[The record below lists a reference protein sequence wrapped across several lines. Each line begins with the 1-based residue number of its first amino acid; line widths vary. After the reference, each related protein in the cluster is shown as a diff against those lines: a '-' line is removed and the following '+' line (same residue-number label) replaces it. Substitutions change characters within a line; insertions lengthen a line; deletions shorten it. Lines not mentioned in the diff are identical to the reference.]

1 MRLDV
6 FFSPTQVQPLLLAG
20 RVVAVIDV
28 LRASSTIAAALSNG
42 AKSVVPL
49 DSADAV
55 MQRARTFARSEVLLA
70 GERKMNAI
78 SGFDL
83 GNSPAEFTPAV
94 VEGRTVLLTT
104 TNGTEALA
112 YGQGAREIV
121 VASYVNFSP
130 VLVLLRSALRGGN
143 SIALLCAGHEKQ
155 FSLEDSA
162 CAGLFVRHLVKRT
175 PGLQLNDS
183 AQASMLLDRR
193 YGGHVERLFADAEHG
208 RALAEGGFGDDLVTC
223 GKIDSYPVVPI
234 YQDRSITKL
243 GPGRDR

>member
-6 FFSPTQVQPLLLAG
+6 FFSPAQIQPVHLAG

-55 MQRARTFARSEVLLA
+55 MQQARTFERKEVLLA
-70 GERKMNAI
+70 GERKMMAI
-78 SGFDL
+78 AGFDA

-104 TNGTEALA
+104 TNGTEALVSI
-112 YGQGAREIV
+112 QGAREIV
-121 VASYVNFSP
+121 VASFVNFSA
-130 VLVLLRSALRGGN
+130 VLALLRSALRGGN
-143 SIALLCAGHEKQ
+143 SIAILCAGREKQ
-155 FSLEDSA
+155 FSLEDAA
-162 CAGLFVRHLVKRT
+162 CAGLFVRHILKRN
-175 PGLQLNDS
+175 PGLELNDS
-183 AQASMLLDRR
+183 AHASVLLDRK
-193 YGGHVERLFADAEHG
+193 YGGHIEKLFSDSEHG
-208 RALAEGGFGDDLVTC
+208 RALAEGGFTDDLVVC
-223 GKIDSYPVVPI
+223 GRIDAYPLVPM

>member
-6 FFSPTQVQPLLLAG
+6 FFSPAQIQPVHLAG

-55 MQRARTFARSEVLLA
+55 MQQARTFERKEVLLA
-70 GERKMNAI
+70 GERKMMAI
-78 SGFDL
+78 AGFDA

-104 TNGTEALA
+104 TNGTEALVSI
-112 YGQGAREIV
+112 QGAREIV
-121 VASYVNFSP
+121 VASFVNFSP
-130 VLVLLRSALRGGN
+130 VLALLRSALRGGN
-143 SIALLCAGHEKQ
+143 SIAILCAGREKQ
-155 FSLEDSA
+155 FSLEDAA
-162 CAGLFVRHLVKRT
+162 CAGLFVRHILKRN
-175 PGLQLNDS
+175 PGLELNDS
-183 AQASMLLDRR
+183 AHASVLLDRK
-193 YGGHVERLFADAEHG
+193 YGGHIEKLFSDSEHG
-208 RALAEGGFGDDLVTC
+208 RALTEGGFTDDLVVC
-223 GKIDSYPVVPI
+223 GRIDSYPVVPM

>member
-6 FFSPTQVQPLLLAG
+6 FFSPAQIQPPHLVG

-55 MQRARTFARSEVLLA
+55 MQRARTFERSEVLLA
-70 GERKMNAI
+70 GERKMVAI

-83 GNSPAEFTPAV
+83 GNSPAEYTPAV

-104 TNGTEALA
+104 TNGTDALA
-112 YGQGAREIV
+112 SAQGAQEVV
-121 VASYVNFSP
+121 VASYVNFSA
-130 VLVLLRSALRGGN
+130 VLSLLRSALRGGN
-143 SIALLCAGHEKQ
+143 SVTILCAGHEKQ
-155 FSLEDSA
+155 FSLEDAA
-162 CAGLFVRHLVKRT
+162 CAGLFVRYIVKRNAR
-175 PGLQLNDS
+175 LDLNDS

-193 YGGHVERLFADAEHG
+193 YGGHLERLFSDAEHG
-208 RALAEGGFGDDLVTC
+208 RALATGGFAEDLVAC

-234 YQDRSITKL
+234 YQERAITKL
-243 GPGRDR
+243 GPGRGR